1 MTIMLIINVLKVPQ
15 MCFKAPRWE
24 TDCKLEFSNSYKEPK
39 VLHPQY
45 FLKKRVNNFDDCIFI
60 F

>member
-1 MTIMLIINVLKVPQ
+1 